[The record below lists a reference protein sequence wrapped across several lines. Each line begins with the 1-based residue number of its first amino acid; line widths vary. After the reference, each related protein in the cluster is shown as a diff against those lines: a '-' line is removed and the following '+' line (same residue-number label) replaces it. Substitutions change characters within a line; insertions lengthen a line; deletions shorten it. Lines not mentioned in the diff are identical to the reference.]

1 MGVDRAV
8 VIIILTFVGLIIM
21 LIIIFY
27 FYRAS
32 VKRVDIL
39 NTSKG
44 LEKVLSIS
52 LPTILC
58 SNLKKSLR
66 NKRTNT
72 LSFFVF
78 LILAIMTIIAM
89 IMIYYLIYRG
99 IMVHKVEDK
108 MEDILNKSIKW
119 KNHY

>member
-27 FYRAS
+27 FYGAS

-39 NTSKG
+39 NTSKR
-44 LEKVLSIS
+44 LEEVLSIS

-108 MEDILNKSIKW
+108 MEDILNKSIK
-119 KNHY
+119 